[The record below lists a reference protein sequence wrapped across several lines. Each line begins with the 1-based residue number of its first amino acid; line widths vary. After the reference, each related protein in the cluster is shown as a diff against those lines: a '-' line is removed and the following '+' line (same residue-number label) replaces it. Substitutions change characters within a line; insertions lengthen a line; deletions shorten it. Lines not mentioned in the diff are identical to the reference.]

1 MGKVQPYHAFVTE
14 FGRLAKDDFLARV
27 SKPHLFFPKLPD
39 LETIEAF
46 TTIQITP
53 GSLPTGAVGAFGQ
66 AGIVEITKDS
76 ANAFGMM
83 ITMGR
88 APNND
93 LIIPDKRVSKFH
105 AYFRELGGKWSVT
118 DANSTNGTKVDGEKV
133 APNTSRALVS
143 GCSLE
148 LSGAIPV
155 RFLEPSELYAH
166 MRGTLPVR

>member
-1 MGKVQPYHAFVTE
+1 MARVQAYQGFVSAHGSLSRE
-14 FGRLAKDDFLARV
+14 QFLAKVTA
-27 SKPHLFFPKLPD
+27 PHLFFPKLPD

-53 GSLPTGAVGAFGQ
+53 GAARGALGHSFGQ
-66 AGIVEITKDS
+66 AGIIAIAKDS

-93 LIIPDKRVSKFH
+93 LIVPDKRVSKFH
-105 AYFRELGGKWSVT
+105 AYFRELGGKWSIT
-118 DANSTNGTKVDGEKV
+118 DANSTNGTKVDGERV
-133 APNTSRALVS
+133 APNASLGLTS
-143 GCSLE
+143 GCAIE

-155 RFLEPSELYAH
+155 RFFAPPDLYAH
-166 MRGTLPVR
+166 IHAAKV